1 MKFGQDFQ
9 TALTEESY
17 PKDWVD
23 SAISY
28 KKLKKCIK
36 KVRRELL
43 SLGLD
48 AKTLEALW
56 QHVST
61 SSKITE
67 LNGGHDDRFLHYAVD
82 DDKAAKFVPRLTV
95 LIDPEDGSP
104 MDAWLS
110 PETRRYLRRL
120 ARGSSASTV
129 TSPEEV
135 DTPEEE
141 LQRQLSTN
149 GETANG
155 VNGHDVLETVEIP
168 LTSDSEFFQILRQEL
183 ISLDALQSK
192 EQKNIEGEIA
202 ELAHAIQTLKVS
214 KSKKSKSQVEE
225 WRRIFEVYTAY
236 QVFLSSNEADAGS
249 RDSVHAQRQLQNF
262 NKEVS
267 QALQNQPIS
276 KDANVA
282 LDQFLQINYDLLR
295 LLKFQEINRTALS
308 KIMKKFDK
316 QTALHARS
324 HIPDSITQGSA
335 VSKDLARA
343 TCFTIANELLELL
356 PQINDYS
363 CPVCFGIAYKP
374 VRLKCGHLFC
384 IRCLIVMQT
393 EKKNACPLCRAEVVQ
408 EADEENIDLPLK
420 RFLELNF
427 KEDIKKKQ
435 KENEYLLAID
445 KYGDTYGKKCI
456 VM

>member
-1 MKFGQDFQ
+1 MKFGQGFQ
-9 TALTEESY
+9 TALTEEAY
-17 PKDWVD
+17 PQDWVD

-36 KVRRELL
+36 KVQRELL

-56 QHVST
+56 QHVNT
-61 SSKITE
+61 SNKVTE
-67 LNGGHDDRFLHYAVD
+67 LNGGHDDRFLHYTVED
-82 DDKAAKFVPRLTV
+82 DQTKKFVPKLTV
-95 LIDPEDGSP
+95 SIDPEDGSP

-120 ARGSSASTV
+120 ARSSSASTV
-129 TSPEEV
+129 TTLEEV
-135 DTPEEE
+135 VTPEEE
-141 LQRQLSTN
+141 LQRQLTTN

-155 VNGHDVLETVEIP
+155 TNGHHVLETVEIP

-183 ISLDALQSK
+183 KSLDALQSK
-192 EQKNIEGEIA
+192 EQKNIETEIE
-202 ELAHAIQTLKVS
+202 ELAHALQTLKVS
-214 KSKKSKSQVEE
+214 KNKKSKSQVEE

-236 QVFLSSNEADAGS
+236 QVFLSSNEVDAGS
-249 RDSVHAQRQLQNF
+249 RDSMHAQRQLQNF
-262 NKEVS
+262 NKEIS
-267 QALQNQPIS
+267 QALQKQPMS

-282 LDQFLQINYDLLR
+282 LDQFLKINYDLLR

-308 KIMKKFDK
+308 KIIKKFDK

-324 HIPDSITQGSA
+324 HIPDSITQGPA
-335 VSKDLARA
+335 LSKDLARA
-343 TCFTIANELLELL
+343 TCFTIAHELLELL

-393 EKKNACPLCRAEVVQ
+393 EKKHACPLCRAEVVQ
-408 EADEENIDLPLK
+408 DADEGNIDLPLK

-427 KEDIKKKQ
+427 KEDVRKKQ

-445 KYGDTYGKKCI
+445 KYGDTYGKKCV